1 VRPLALTIEGLTA
14 FRSPQEISF
23 ADLDLFVITG
33 PTGAGK
39 TSILDAITF
48 ALYGDVCRVKSG
60 QLRDMVS
67 HGATQVKVSLDF
79 RVGDACYRVTRRLK
93 KSGGG
98 HEAILVRLDGD
109 AEIPEVDSL
118 AVRPTN
124 QRVEEILGLDFD
136 AFTKAVLLPQGAFHE
151 FLKGDASARRRI
163 LVSLLD
169 LRRYERAGALARSKA
184 GELSARLDERRSL
197 IATEYADATAE
208 NLKQLKAMQKQARD
222 DHERMEKAQAQA
234 KEKADGATTAS
245 IAATTL
251 EGFADDFRDLD
262 GEFAVLTQ
270 ALQPLAEVT
279 ETLATALKA
288 AESKVAQTAKT
299 AAATQQAL
307 AKTIERVGD
316 EAALALLESASTSW
330 VDEKSKLTE
339 LIAELQIAATQV
351 DAAAALERKA
361 VAEAGEMRTRLMQAE
376 TTATALT
383 KAFER
388 ASAVVDCARAA
399 ADAAAAKAKLDLERP
414 KRDEA
419 DVNAKDA
426 AQHVRHLEQANLAS
440 ALRRGLKAGD
450 ACPVCEATIKTLP
463 KGDRSVAS
471 LLERA
476 RRDAESADTK
486 RRECE
491 QAFMAAEAAHTLA
504 VTKLTEA
511 RSALPAR
518 AQIPALDD
526 AEAAFSDAKAAME
539 SASEQLEHTRLGAA
553 AAESAAAEARGKL
566 VAAKT
571 KQEGVEREKAGVSK
585 RLDKAETELRAA
597 FPRQLPDDLQ
607 QAITQRRELL
617 MRARGEVVDAEQAAE
632 AARDDRD
639 GVLARR
645 REHEADLADFGTQLA
660 ETRTK
665 GELAAKAL
673 ERALAT
679 TGLQAVPDARGE
691 PSAQLEAWAT
701 CCRSYIAAA
710 TEAARVESKTRDRAV
725 RELGKI
731 VTPLGF
737 SIGDGEI
744 DEVLAAIDQ
753 SCKDAYRVAVETEG
767 ASAAL
772 KTKMKSRSELEKG
785 IEADA
790 LLGRRYEAL
799 GKELQQNNFIAFVLA
814 ESMERLAAL
823 ATVELLKISDGR
835 YSLAAEEDGF
845 DVIDH
850 HNADERRSVATLSG
864 GETFLASLALALA
877 LAGSVRDL
885 AGAAAAGRLDAMF
898 IDEGFGALDPETLEV
913 VVDALERLREGER
926 MVGVISHVAAL
937 AERIPGGL
945 AVAKNGGV
953 STVTVR

>member
-23 ADLDLFVITG
+23 EDLDLFVITG

-98 HEAILVRLDGD
+98 HEAILVRLEGD

-222 DHERMEKAQAQA
+222 DHERMEKAQTQA
-234 KEKADGATTAS
+234 KEKADAATTAW

-251 EGFADDFRDLD
+251 EGFADGFRDLD

-270 ALQPLAEVT
+270 ELQPLAEVT
-279 ETLATALKA
+279 ETLATAVKA
-288 AESKVAQTAKT
+288 AESNVTQTGKT

-307 AKTIERVGD
+307 AKTIERVGN

-339 LIAELQIAATQV
+339 LIAELQVAATEV
-351 DAAAALERKA
+351 AAAAALERKA
-361 VAEAGEMRTRLMQAE
+361 VTDAGEAKPRLMQAE
-376 TTATALT
+376 ATATALT
-383 KAFER
+383 TAFER
-388 ASAVVDCARAA
+388 ASAVVDCARATA
-399 ADAAAAKAKLDLERP
+399 EAAAARAGLDLARP

-419 DVNAKDA
+419 DVKAKDA

-476 RRDAESADTK
+476 RRDAESTDTK

-504 VTKLTEA
+504 VTKLADA

-518 AQIPALDD
+518 AQIPALDG
-526 AEAAFSDAKAAME
+526 AEAALSDAKAAME
-539 SASEQLEHTRLGAA
+539 SASEQLEHAASAAA
-553 AAESAAAEARGKL
+553 AAERTVAEARGKH

-571 KQEGVEREKAGVSK
+571 KQEGLEREKSGVGG

-597 FPRQLPDDLQ
+597 FRRQLPDDLQ
-607 QAITQRRELL
+607 QAIAKRSELL
-617 MRARGEVVDAEQAAE
+617 AHARVEAAAGEQAAQ
-632 AARDDRD
+632 AARDDRAE
-639 GVLARR
+639 VLARR
-645 REHEADLADFGTQLA
+645 REHEAELADFGTRLA
-660 ETRTK
+660 EIRTK
-665 GELAAKAL
+665 AELTAIAL

-679 TGLQAVPDARGE
+679 TRLLAVPDPRGE

-710 TEAARVESKTRDRAV
+710 TEAARVESKIWDRAV

-731 VTPLGF
+731 VTPVGF
-737 SIGDGEI
+737 SIDDGEI

-753 SCKDAYRVAVETEG
+753 SCKDAYRVVVETEG

-772 KTKMKSRSELEKG
+772 KTKIESRRELEKG

-823 ATVELLKISDGR
+823 ATAELLKISDGR
-835 YSLAAEEDGF
+835 YSLAADDDGF

-877 LAGSVRDL
+877 LSGSVRDL